1 MSRKSASGLPLV
13 SWVGFPRLSFCLIRS
28 CYLVA
33 RWDPGE
39 PHTSKIDVGFSS
51 GNTTESQYFSGNH
64 LWLIPYLRHVRPP
77 LKPCGRPRTSSSVLP
92 YARLLLLECFQDLP
106 STGFHLEYRCHDD
119 WWKVIT
125 TITTLDESL
134 FYRLPVVWFCSIGAL
149 ITFLVVQDN
158 LSFVHMYVTLGFNL
172 RHFFQVWSP
181 SSSTPSESDSS
192 SW

>member
-1 MSRKSASGLPLV
+1 MLSGCSCGSYRFELGGIPAN
-13 SWVGFPRLSFCLIRS
+13 LIHR
-28 CYLVA
+28 
-33 RWDPGE
+33 
-39 PHTSKIDVGFSS
+39 IDVGFSS
-51 GNTTESQYFSGNH
+51 GNTTKSQYFSGNN
-64 LWLIPYLRHVRPP
+64 LWLIPYFRHVRPP

-149 ITFLVVQDN
+149 ITFPVIQDN
-158 LSFVHMYVTLGFNL
+158 LSFVHMYVTLGFNP

-181 SSSTPSESDSS
+181 LLSTPSESDFSL
-192 SW
+192 W